1 MDQVGQRLAALA
13 PADADVAEVARE
25 IARIVD
31 LPFGE
36 RPFRVHIDPAD
47 DGAEEVALVADRIRV
62 EFYERI
68 GLEDLLA
75 PRTSTTDA

>member
-1 MDQVGQRLAALA
+1 MDLVGQRLADLA

-25 IARIVD
+25 IARIVE

-36 RPFRVHIDPAD
+36 RPFRVHIDPVD
-47 DGAEEVALVADRIRV
+47 DGAEEVAAVADRIRV

-68 GLEDLLA
+68 GLGGLLA
-75 PRTSTTDA
+75 PLTSSTA